1 MLRRL
6 HINNY
11 IHGSFYQRNVLV
23 QPGPL
28 TRPPEERSMKMPS
41 YRVIDFGRSD
51 LYDPSTKKLSEFGAV
66 DLSDE
71 LYCATEELNMEPFV
85 Y

>member
-11 IHGSFYQRNVLV
+11 IHNSFYQRNVLV

-41 YRVIDFGRSD
+41 YRVIDFGRSK
-51 LYDPSTKKLSEFGAV
+51 LYGPSNDKMSEYDAGWGN
-66 DLSDE
+66 E
-71 LYCATEELNMEPFV
+71 LYRATEELNMEPFV